1 MESRAYT
8 QKTEALLVLSRS
20 AHTWTTMSHSKWQY
34 LKSMHFL
41 SASVRS
47 LGSGEGLP
55 EIRKATWHSK
65 KVLKKPHPLIHSCWF
80 HEISNPRH
88 LTQHEFKALPSRI
101 NEISFWSYHI
111 PWSIN
116 KSPFLQ
122 RVDPS
127 EITYLLVE
135 TYPYILYSEYAVDCV
150 HIYIHIHIYLFIY
163 LFLYIYYIHMIYIYM
178 IYIYIY
184 VYCVWKGGNYIYPPN
199 GIPSFQTKN
208 ILMIRQHC
216 WWTTPSNL
224 IKSI

>member
-47 LGSGEGLP
+47 LGSGEGLYTWDSESHMAQQKSP
-55 EIRKATWHSK
+55 E
-65 KVLKKPHPLIHSCWF
+65 KPHPLIHSCWF

-101 NEISFWSYHI
+101 NGISFWSYHI

-122 RVDPS
+122 GVDPS

-150 HIYIHIHIYLFIY
+150 YIYIYIHIYLLYI
-163 LFLYIYYIHMIYIYM
+163 YIYYIHMIYIYM
-178 IYIYIY
+178 IYVYIL
-184 VYCVWKGGNYIYPPN
+184 CLKRW
-199 GIPSFQTKN
+199 
-208 ILMIRQHC
+208 
-216 WWTTPSNL
+216 
-224 IKSI
+224 

>member
-47 LGSGEGLP
+47 LGSGEGLYTWDSESHMAQQKSP
-55 EIRKATWHSK
+55 E
-65 KVLKKPHPLIHSCWF
+65 KPHPLIHSCWF

-122 RVDPS
+122 GVDPS

-150 HIYIHIHIYLFIY
+150 YIYIHTYLF
-163 LFLYIYYIHMIYIYM
+163 

-184 VYCVWKGGNYIYPPN
+184 IIYIWYIYIWYMYIYCVWKGGNYIYPPN
-199 GIPSFQTKN
+199 GIPSFQTKTYWWFDN
-208 ILMIRQHC
+208 IAGEQHHQI
-216 WWTTPSNL
+216 L
-224 IKSI
+224 